1 MGKVYYARKT
11 SNGSMCCSIG
21 RHKNVAVRHNAN
33 SGGEE
38 PQNLREQGM
47 TSEMKGKGVKTITN
61 KKIPT
66 NKEVSDKK
74 PQMDQLINKL
84 DKVKIQRKNI
94 IFNP

>member
-21 RHKNVAVRHNAN
+21 RHKNVAVRHNA
-33 SGGEE
+33 SDAGEV
-38 PQNLREQGM
+38 QNLREQGM
-47 TSEMKGKGVKTITN
+47 TSQTKGKGVKTITN
-61 KKIPT
+61 KKIPS
-66 NKEVSDKK
+66 NKEVADKK